1 MKRTTEFV
9 LGLIGGIFGIICALI
24 ALMIGGIF
32 GIIYIFIALMIGG
45 MGATFEA
52 EGADS
57 IIGLGWGAVA
67 LSILGIV
74 GCVVVKKNAKV
85 GGIMMTA
92 AAIGGFICLSI
103 FYLLPGV
110 LLLIG
115 GLMGIFRKD
124 KATVS
129 A

>member
-1 MKRTTEFV
+1 MKRTAEFV
-9 LGLIGGIFGIICALI
+9 LGLIGGIFGILCA
-24 ALMIGGIF
+24 
-32 GIIYIFIALMIGG
+32 FIALFIGG
-45 MGATFEA
+45 LGSALEADGANTV
-52 EGADS
+52 
-57 IIGLGWGAVA
+57 IGLGWGAVG

-74 GCVVVKKNAKV
+74 GSVMVRSKAKV
-85 GGIMMTA
+85 GGIMMTV
-92 AAIGGFICLSI
+92 AAIGGFICISLI
-103 FYLLPGV
+103 YLLPGV

>member
-1 MKRTTEFV
+1 
-9 LGLIGGIFGIICALI
+9 
-24 ALMIGGIF
+24 
-32 GIIYIFIALMIGG
+32 MIGG
-45 MGATFEA
+45 MGAAFEA

-74 GCVVVKKNAKV
+74 GCVVVKKNAKA
-85 GGIMMTA
+85 GGIMMTT
-92 AAIGGFICLSI
+92 AAIGGFICISI
-103 FYLLPGV
+103 VYL

-115 GLMGIFRKD
+115 GLMVIFRKE
-124 KATVS
+124 KASVS